1 MYFVTGTQIIT
12 SSLLY
17 AMSFTFLI
25 IIIIGG
31 IIWFFSTNQVQFC
44 FVFRF
49 KGKKFQHMS
58 ILWQIAILGK
68 MQMLYEWLFFS
79 LSRLVGL
86 TSHSLLHEW
95 LVRADQSDGSNPIRL
110 FRNIFPGCLTHN
122 GTIFWSETAKGKSCE
137 EDQGPFYPRRT
148 RAPSIHFPLTEWNK
162 DFKLC

>member
-17 AMSFTFLI
+17 AMSFTF
-25 IIIIGG
+25 
-31 IIWFFSTNQVQFC
+31 STNQVQFC

-49 KGKKFQHMS
+49 KGKKLQHMS

-79 LSRLVGL
+79 LRRLVGL

-137 EDQGPFYPRRT
+137 EDQGPFYP
-148 RAPSIHFPLTEWNK
+148 FPFDRMK
-162 DFKLC
+162 